1 MMEMKEADKGL
12 FLHTPVMSG
21 SLFGPAVEGF
31 AERFTEA
38 QKLSQVMRHFLPK
51 HTSSSS
57 ASSRSSAQ
65 SFSEN
70 AGPYGSGFVGNSVG
84 SASHATH
91 QVLAEAEGSIRGL
104 ASRTPPRNGD
114 SACVSVPGLLE
125 GPLLAKARCDPRHTE
140 GRLWYVSVFPPGVP
154 ALPRQGPESIH

>member
-1 MMEMKEADKGL
+1 MTSLIVLERHLWLTMMEMKEADKGL
-12 FLHTPVMSG
+12 FLHAPVLSG
-21 SLFGPAVEGF
+21 SLFGPAVEGI

-38 QKLSQVMRHFLPK
+38 KKLSQVMQHFLPK

-70 AGPYGSGFVGNSVG
+70 AGPYGSGFAGSSVG

-114 SACVSVPGLLE
+114 SACVSALVCW
-125 GPLLAKARCDPRHTE
+125 RDPFWLKR
-140 GRLWYVSVFPPGVP
+140 GVILDTQKE
-154 ALPRQGPESIH
+154 ACW